1 MKRRSQISGY
11 KFQSWVNV
19 FPASHVVLYHAPTH
33 LVWCQTWKNYQS
45 FNTCFRHI
53 IVCSPCQRS
62 LHHDPGAGSKNIHS
76 FSNIHSV
83 FHYGNAPPHMPNRR
97 SSNDTKSDQ
106 WCVMCWNPTPVIMHA
121 PNHSASLLMSN
132 CKKLPFAD
140 LQPIPSE
147 QPFNCSQEKP

>member
-62 LHHDPGAGSKNIHS
+62 LHHFQIFAQYFIMGMRLRTCPIAEAPMTPSLTNDVWCAETPPPLLCTHPTILLL
-76 FSNIHSV
+76 FSWAIV
-83 FHYGNAPPHMPNRR
+83 R
-97 SSNDTKSDQ
+97 SSLSQIYSQSQASSHST
-106 WCVMCWNPTPVIMHA
+106 VHRR
-121 PNHSASLLMSN
+121 NHKDSLCQMW
-132 CKKLPFAD
+132 F
-140 LQPIPSE
+140 
-147 QPFNCSQEKP
+147 